1 VTAAL
6 FITHPEVVVDPAV
19 PVPDWRLSGRGIARM
34 TAFAGSAAAA
44 KVGAIYCSAE
54 RKAREAAA
62 ILARERGLKVTVV
75 EALHEN
81 DRSATGFLEPAEFE
95 ATADRFF
102 ADPLVSIRGWE
113 RAADAQAR
121 IVAAVRAIL
130 ASDGTPGDLAIVAHG
145 AIGALLLCH
154 LAGEAIHRRFDQPG
168 RGGGNLFA
176 FRRPDLSLLHGWRPI
191 DPGPAAE
198 GEGPG
203 PVAESW
209 RLSPGA
215 RSRSA

>member
-1 VTAAL
+1 MISGKAGSVAGVL

-19 PVPDWRLSGRGIARM
+19 PVPEWRLSERGIARM
-34 TAFAGSAAAA
+34 EAFAGSAAAA
-44 KVGAIYCSAE
+44 GVSAIYSSGE
-54 RKAREAAA
+54 RKARQAAL
-62 ILARERGLKVTVV
+62 ILARRRGLGVSVV
-75 EALHEN
+75 AALHEN

-102 ADPLVSIRGWE
+102 AEPLASVRGWE

-121 IVAAVRAIL
+121 IVGAVEEIVAADL
-130 ASDGTPGDLAIVAHG
+130 TCGNLAIVAHG
-145 AIGALLLCH
+145 AVGALLLCH

-191 DPGPAAE
+191 DP
-198 GEGPG
+198 
-203 PVAESW
+203 
-209 RLSPGA
+209 
-215 RSRSA
+215 